1 MFCNIDINE
10 KYDKNFGMENTMRI
24 GILGGT
30 FNPIHLGHIELAR
43 TAYRELNLDKVW
55 FMPSK
60 NPPHKDND
68 SIASETDR
76 VNMIN
81 LAIQDYDYFEVSDI
95 ELKREGIT
103 YTSDTLEYLQ
113 EKYSEDTFYFIIG
126 ADSLINIEKWHRPDI
141 LFRLTTFVVAVRDD
155 IDIDKIYLQCEYLK
169 QKYED
174 VQIRIINMSKIDVS
188 STEIRKKCK
197 KNHFTDCNIDKK
209 VYDYIVK
216 YSVY

>member
-1 MFCNIDINE
+1 MFCNIGININE

-126 ADSLINIEKWHRPDI
+126 ADSLINIEKWHRPDM
-141 LFRLTTFVVAVRDD
+141 LFRLTTFVVAVTVPM
-155 IDIDKIYLQCEYLK
+155 YLVFSLGETVILEPSALAEYL
-169 QKYED
+169 
-174 VQIRIINMSKIDVS
+174 M
-188 STEIRKKCK
+188 
-197 KNHFTDCNIDKK
+197 NI
-209 VYDYIVK
+209 
-216 YSVY
+216 